1 MRDLMTDPTPKQ
13 PLDRTEALEARI
25 ALPASLA
32 RVLDWLRTHLH
43 GPVDLD
49 TLAAIAGVRP
59 RTLEQHFKQFLGTT
73 PLGWV
78 RSARLARARQELL
91 NANPQATVTH
101 AALASGFNQLGRFAA
116 EYRRAFGEQPSQTLR
131 RTRLSIPG
139 RVDIVD
145 DEALRLTCRAMP
157 AAFAV
162 APKECNA
169 ALEDLERAQEL
180 APNYG
185 LAKAMAAWCWAQRAA
200 QRFSSTPGEDLARAR
215 RLAEA
220 ACRLSPEDG
229 TTLALAA
236 GAISLAHRV
245 GEADDLIERAL
256 ARDPWSPIALMR
268 RGWTSAYLGDSDG
281 ALSEF
286 KKTLHLMPFEP
297 VRHLTF
303 IGTGCAHFAA
313 GRYDR
318 AALWIRSGVE
328 AYPQSFWAERV
339 LVAAAAHT
347 GARADARRMVRR
359 LMRKD
364 PDLTISHAMRAW
376 PFRPEFMARLGEGLN
391 IAGLPRA

>member
-1 MRDLMTDPTPKQ
+1 MIDPTPKQ
-13 PLDRTEALEARI
+13 RLCRTQALQHHM

-32 RVLDWLRTHLH
+32 RALDWLRAHLN

-49 TLAAIAGVRP
+49 TLATIAGVRP
-59 RTLEQHFKQFLGTT
+59 RTLEAHFKQFLGTT

-91 NANPQATVTH
+91 NASPQTTVTH
-101 AALASGFNQLGRFAA
+101 AALSSGFSELGRFAA

-131 RTRLSIPG
+131 RARRSILG
-139 RVDIVD
+139 DLVD

-185 LAKAMAAWCWAQRAA
+185 LAKAMAAWCWGQRAA
-200 QRFSSTPGEDLARAR
+200 QRFSSTPGEDLGRAR

-220 ACRLSPEDG
+220 ACRLSPEDC
-229 TTLALAA
+229 TTLALVA
-236 GAISLAHRV
+236 GAVSLAHRV
-245 GEADDLIERAL
+245 GEADVLIERAL

-281 ALSEF
+281 ALRAF
-286 KKTLHLMPFEP
+286 KKTLHLMPLEP

-313 GRYDR
+313 GRYER
-318 AALWIRSGVE
+318 AAVWIRSGIE

-339 LVAAAAHT
+339 LVAAAVHA
-347 GARADARRMVRR
+347 GALADARRIARR

-364 PDLTISHAMRAW
+364 PDLTISQAMRAW
-376 PFRPEFMARLGEGLN
+376 PFRPEFMARLGEGLK

>member
-1 MRDLMTDPTPKQ
+1 MTDPTPKQ
-13 PLDRTEALEARI
+13 PPYRTEALEAGM

-32 RVLDWLRTHLH
+32 RALDWLRAHLN

-49 TLAAIAGVRP
+49 TLATIAGVRP
-59 RTLEQHFKQFLGTT
+59 RTLEAHFKQFLGTT

-91 NANPQATVTH
+91 NATPQATVTH
-101 AALASGFNQLGRFAA
+101 AALASGFSELGRFAA

-131 RTRLSIPG
+131 RARRSILG
-139 RVDIVD
+139 TVDLVD

-185 LAKAMAAWCWAQRAA
+185 LAKAMAAWCWGQRAA
-200 QRFSSTPGEDLARAR
+200 QRFSSTPGEDLGRAR

-245 GEADDLIERAL
+245 GEADELIERAL
-256 ARDPWSPIALMR
+256 ARDR
-268 RGWTSAYLGDSDG
+268 
-281 ALSEF
+281 
-286 KKTLHLMPFEP
+286 
-297 VRHLTF
+297 
-303 IGTGCAHFAA
+303 
-313 GRYDR
+313 
-318 AALWIRSGVE
+318 
-328 AYPQSFWAERV
+328 
-339 LVAAAAHT
+339 
-347 GARADARRMVRR
+347 
-359 LMRKD
+359 
-364 PDLTISHAMRAW
+364 
-376 PFRPEFMARLGEGLN
+376 
-391 IAGLPRA
+391 GLPSP

>member
-1 MRDLMTDPTPKQ
+1 MVDPTSKRPFH
-13 PLDRTEALEARI
+13 RTPALEAGM

-32 RVLDWLRTHLH
+32 RVLDWLGAHLND
-43 GPVDLD
+43 PVHLD
-49 TLAAIAGVRP
+49 TLAAVAGVRP
-59 RTLEQHFKQFLGTT
+59 RTLEAHFKKILGTT

-91 NANPQATVTH
+91 NASPQATVTH
-101 AALASGFNQLGRFAA
+101 AAVANGFDQLGRFAA
-116 EYRRAFGEQPSQTLR
+116 DYRRVFGERPSQTLR
-131 RTRLSIPG
+131 RARLSILD
-139 RVDIVD
+139 RLDTVD

-162 APKECNA
+162 APKECNI

-185 LAKAMAAWCWAQRAA
+185 LAKAMAAWCWGQRAA

-215 RLAEA
+215 QLAEA

-229 TTLALAA
+229 MTLALAA
-236 GAISLAHRV
+236 GAVSLSHRIC
-245 GEADDLIERAL
+245 EADHLIERAL
-256 ARDPWSPIALMR
+256 VRDPWSAIALVR
-268 RGWTSAYLGDSDG
+268 RGWTSAYLGDSVG
-281 ALSEF
+281 ALREF
-286 KKTLHLMPFEP
+286 RKTLHLMPFEP
-297 VRHLTF
+297 LRHLTF

-313 GRYDR
+313 GRYER
-318 AALWIRSGVE
+318 AAVWIRSGVE

-339 LVAAAAHT
+339 LVAAAAHA
-347 GARADARRMVRR
+347 GARADARRMARR

-364 PDLTISHAMRAW
+364 PDLTISQAQRAW
-376 PFRPEFMARLGEGLN
+376 PFRPAFMARLGEGLK

>member
-1 MRDLMTDPTPKQ
+1 MIDRPPERRFHSIPVLATDM
-13 PLDRTEALEARI
+13 
-25 ALPASLA
+25 ALPTSLA
-32 RVLDWLRTHLH
+32 RALGWLRAHLND
-43 GPVDLD
+43 PVDLE
-49 TLAAIAGVRP
+49 TLAAVADVRP
-59 RTLEQHFKQFLGTT
+59 RTLEVHFRQFLGTT

-78 RSARLARARQELL
+78 RRARLARARQDLIE
-91 NANPQATVTH
+91 AGSQITVMQ
-101 AALASGFNQLGRFAA
+101 AALDNGFTQLGRFAA
-116 EYRRAFGEQPSQTLR
+116 EYRRTFGERPSETLR
-131 RTRLSIPG
+131 QARLSSIG
-139 RVDIVD
+139 RLDLVD
-145 DEALRLTCRAMP
+145 DEALRLTWRAMP

-185 LAKAMAAWCWAQRAA
+185 LAKAMAAWCWGQRAA
-200 QRFSSTPGEDLARAR
+200 QRFSSTPDEDLARAR

-220 ACRLSPEDG
+220 ACRLSPEDPM
-229 TTLALAA
+229 TLTLAA
-236 GAISLAHRV
+236 GAVSLSHRI
-245 GEADDLIERAL
+245 EDADHLIERAL

-281 ALSEF
+281 ALCEF
-286 KKTLHLMPFEP
+286 RKTLHLMPFEP
-297 VRHLTF
+297 IRHLTF

-313 GRYDR
+313 GRYER

-339 LVAAAAHT
+339 LVAAAAHA
-347 GARADARRMVRR
+347 GARADARRMARR

-364 PDLTISHAMRAW
+364 PDLTISQALRAW
-376 PFRPEFMARLGEGLN
+376 PFRPTFMARLGEGLK